1 MLLLSHTRSTG
12 VDTPPIN
19 LSFLLLAEVPHA
31 ARQVPVS
38 FCLHDRLQPHQ
49 FSPGGYLRL
58 MNTSLCCSRHSRSSC
73 SAGIRSCCYSRRR
86 HPLVLIEPRQDQTQ
100 NGTSF
105 PTSPHSLLQPLY
117 SLCRLLLSS
126 IFFLRCLIRSL
137 SEVWLLTGRVA
148 VDDHNHTQHCIVS
161 YC

>member
-1 MLLLSHTRSTG
+1 MYHTCVYRVPTWFTCASLHWNLINK
-12 VDTPPIN
+12 PPIVE
-19 LSFLLLAEVPHA
+19 LRS
-31 ARQVPVS
+31 
-38 FCLHDRLQPHQ
+38 DRLQPHQ

-86 HPLVLIEPRQDQTQ
+86 HPLVLLEPRQDQTQ